1 MQIDVEGARELR
13 RNLRKAGGPA
23 LNQGM
28 KLIHQEIAGPVAALA
43 KRKAPR
49 RSGRLVSKIRP
60 SSTTTMARIQA
71 GPLIYAPIIEFGGY
85 PGDYK
90 GQSYLYAAMEE
101 RAAESLRLYEQK
113 VGEWLDQI
121 WASNI

>member
-1 MQIDVEGARELR
+1 MEIRVEGADVLR

-23 LNQGM
+23 LPKGM

-49 RSGRLVSKIRP
+49 RTGKLASKIRP
-60 SSTTTMARIQA
+60 RATTTMATIQA

-85 PGDYK
+85 PGNYK
-90 GQSYLYAAMEE
+90 GESYLYAAMDE
-101 RAAESLRLYEQK
+101 RANESLSMYEQK
-113 VGEWLDQI
+113 VGEWLEMI
-121 WASNI
+121 WDST

>member
-1 MQIDVEGARELR
+1 MQIEVEGANVLR

-49 RSGRLVSKIRP
+49 RTGKLISTIRP

-85 PGDYK
+85 PGNYP

-113 VGEWLDQI
+113 VGEWLEQI
-121 WASNI
+121 WQNS